1 LTLLVDIETSGA
13 TGLIPSSKLP
23 TIGTTI
29 FTVMSQLAAEQD
41 AINLSQGFPDF
52 AVPEA
57 LIEMLAHYLRAGY
70 NQYPPMTGVPYLREQ
85 IAVKSQRLYGAQVDS
100 DTQVTVTSGAT
111 EALNVAIQTVVHPG
125 DEVIVFDPAYDSYE
139 PSVTLC
145 QGLTRHIP
153 LLAPDFAI
161 DWQRLRD
168 TINPKTRMVI
178 LNSPHNPTGSVV
190 GEEDLAQLA
199 ELLRG
204 TGIYLL
210 ADEVYEHMVFDG
222 ACHASVLGHAELRE
236 RAFVVS
242 SFGKTCHATGWKVGY
257 CIAPPALTAEFRKVH
272 QFVTFTTHTPTQ
284 WALAEFIDQQPEHYL
299 GLSDFYQAKR
309 DLFLASMVGSGFSLL
324 PSHGTYFQLAD
335 YSGLSDMPDTEF
347 ARFLTVTTKVAAIPV
362 SVFCAVPPATR
373 LVRFCFA
380 KQDDTLRKAAGRLHQ
395 VGAQLHGRV

>member
-1 LTLLVDIETSGA
+1 LLVDIETSGA

-85 IAVKSQRLYGAQVDS
+85 IAVKSQRLYGAQIDS
-100 DTQVTVTSGAT
+100 DTEVTVTSGAT
-111 EALNVAIQTVVHPG
+111 EALHVAIQTVVHPG

-139 PSVTLC
+139 PAVTLC

-168 TINPKTRMVI
+168 TINPRTRMVI

-190 GEEDLAQLA
+190 GEDDLAQLA

-309 DLFLASMVGSGFSLL
+309 DFFLARMVGSGFSLL

-362 SVFCAVPPATR
+362 SVFCAVPPASR

-380 KQDDTLRKAAGRLHQ
+380 KQDDTLLKAAERLHQ
-395 VGAQLHGRV
+395 VEAQLHDRV

>member
-1 LTLLVDIETSGA
+1 MLVDIETSGA

-85 IAVKSQRLYGAQVDS
+85 IAVKSQRLYGAQIDS
-100 DTQVTVTSGAT
+100 DTEVTVTSGAT
-111 EALNVAIQTVVHPG
+111 EALHVAIQTVVHPG

-139 PSVTLC
+139 PAVTLC

-168 TINPKTRMVI
+168 TINPRTRMVI

-190 GEEDLAQLA
+190 GEDDLAQLA

-309 DLFLASMVGSGFSLL
+309 DFFLARMVGSGFSLL

-362 SVFCAVPPATR
+362 SVFCALPPAKR

>member
-1 LTLLVDIETSGA
+1 MLVDIETSGA

>member
-1 LTLLVDIETSGA
+1 MLVDIETSGA

-70 NQYPPMTGVPYLREQ
+70 NQYPPMTGVPYLRAQ
-85 IAVKSQRLYGAQVDS
+85 IAVKSQRLYSAQVDS
-100 DTQVTVTSGAT
+100 DTEVTVTSGAT

-125 DEVIVFDPAYDSYE
+125 DEVIVFDPAYDAYE
-139 PSVTLC
+139 PAVTLC

-178 LNSPHNPTGSVV
+178 VNSPHNPTGSILD
-190 GEEDLAQLA
+190 EEDLAQLA
-199 ELLRG
+199 DLLRG

-257 CIAPPALTAEFRKVH
+257 CIAPPALTAEFRKIH

-309 DLFLASMVGSGFSLL
+309 DFFLARMVGSGFSVL

-380 KQDDTLRKAAGRLHQ
+380 KQDDTLRQAAERLHR
-395 VGAQLHGRV
+395 VEAQLHGRV

>member
-1 LTLLVDIETSGA
+1 MTLLVDIETSGA

-70 NQYPPMTGVPYLREQ
+70 NQYPPMTGVPYLRAQ
-85 IAVKSQRLYGAQVDS
+85 IAVKSQRLYSAQVDS
-100 DTQVTVTSGAT
+100 DTEVTVTSGAT

-125 DEVIVFDPAYDSYE
+125 DEVIVFDPAYDAYE
-139 PSVTLC
+139 PAVTLC

-178 LNSPHNPTGSVV
+178 VNSPHNPTGSILD
-190 GEEDLAQLA
+190 EEDLAQLA
-199 ELLRG
+199 DLLRG

-257 CIAPPALTAEFRKVH
+257 CIAPPALTAEFRKIH

-309 DLFLASMVGSGFSLL
+309 DFFLARMVGSGFSVL

-380 KQDDTLRKAAGRLHQ
+380 KQDDTLRQAAERLHR
-395 VGAQLHGRV
+395 VEAQLHGRV

>member
-1 LTLLVDIETSGA
+1 LFVDIETSGA
-13 TGLIPSSKLP
+13 TGLIPTSKLP

-52 AVPEA
+52 AVPET

-85 IAVKSQRLYGAQVDS
+85 IAVKSQQLYSAQVDS
-100 DTQVTVTSGAT
+100 NTEVTVTSGAT
-111 EALNVAIQTVVHPG
+111 EALTVAIQTVVHPG

-139 PSVTLC
+139 PAVTLC

-168 TINPKTRMVI
+168 TISPKTRMVI

-190 GEEDLAQLA
+190 SEEDLAQLA

-204 TGIYLL
+204 TGVYLL

-309 DLFLASMVGSGFSLL
+309 DFFLARMVGSGFSVL

-380 KQDDTLRKAAGRLHQ
+380 KQDDTLRQAAERLHR
-395 VGAQLHGRV
+395 VEAQLHGRV

>member
-70 NQYPPMTGVPYLREQ
+70 NQYPPMTGVPYLRAQ
-85 IAVKSQRLYGAQVDS
+85 IAVKSQRLYSAQVDS
-100 DTQVTVTSGAT
+100 DTEVTVTSGAT

-125 DEVIVFDPAYDSYE
+125 DEVIVFDPAYDAYE
-139 PSVTLC
+139 PAVTLC

-178 LNSPHNPTGSVV
+178 VNSPHNPTGSILD
-190 GEEDLAQLA
+190 EEDLAQLA
-199 ELLRG
+199 DLLRG

-257 CIAPPALTAEFRKVH
+257 CIAPPALTAEFRKIH

-309 DLFLASMVGSGFSLL
+309 DFFLARMVGSGFSVL

-380 KQDDTLRKAAGRLHQ
+380 KQDDTLRQAAERLHR
-395 VGAQLHGRV
+395 VEAQLHGRV

>member
-1 LTLLVDIETSGA
+1 MTLLVDIETSGA

>member
-1 LTLLVDIETSGA
+1 LLVDIEPSGA

-100 DTQVTVTSGAT
+100 DTEVTVTSGAT

-139 PSVTLC
+139 PAVTLC

-178 LNSPHNPTGSVV
+178 VNSPHNPTGSVV

-222 ACHASVLGHAELRE
+222 TCHASILGHAELRE

-284 WALAEFIDQQPEHYL
+284 WALAEFIDQQPAHYL
-299 GLSDFYQAKR
+299 GLSNFYQAKR
-309 DLFLASMVGSGFSLL
+309 DFFLARMVGSGFSLL

-380 KQDDTLRKAAGRLHQ
+380 KQDDTLRQATERLHR
-395 VGAQLHGRV
+395 VEAQLHGRV

>member
-1 LTLLVDIETSGA
+1 MIIVPAENAVSRTNE
-13 TGLIPSSKLP
+13 LIPSSKLP

-29 FTVMSQLAAEQD
+29 FTVMSQLAVEQD

-85 IAVKSQRLYGAQVDS
+85 IAVKSQRLYGAHVNPDS
-100 DTQVTVTSGAT
+100 EVTVTSGAT
-111 EALNVAIQTVVHPG
+111 EALTVAIQTVVHPG
-125 DEVIVFDPAYDSYE
+125 DEVIVFDPAYDCYA
-139 PSVTLC
+139 PAVTLC

-153 LLAPDFAI
+153 LLGPDFSI
-161 DWQRLRD
+161 DWQQLRD
-168 TINPKTRMVI
+168 TINPKTRLVI

-190 GEEDLAQLA
+190 GEADLARLA
-199 ELLRG
+199 ELLRD

-210 ADEVYEHMVFDG
+210 ADEVYEHMVFEG
-222 ACHASVLGHAELRE
+222 AGHNSVLGHPELRE

-257 CIAPPALTAEFRKVH
+257 CIAPPALTAEFRKIH

-284 WALAEFIDQQPEHYL
+284 WALAQFIDQQPQHYL
-299 GLSDFYQAKR
+299 GLSAFYQAKR
-309 DLFLASMVGSGFSLL
+309 DMFLKQMSGSGFTML
-324 PSHGTYFQLAD
+324 PSQGTYFQLAE
-335 YSGLSDMPDTEF
+335 YSHLSDMPDTEF

-362 SVFCAVPPATR
+362 SVFCAVPPTAR

-380 KQDDTLRKAAGRLHQ
+380 KQDDTLRQAAERLHQ
-395 VGAQLHGRV
+395 VEAQLH